1 MSELVMAIRRQS
13 QGFTRGSSAFRG
25 VTQHKTGAGP
35 PGQGNVPFLHLC
47 PALAAM
53 PVTHVRTA
61 LCPAQKQARPRPHAR
76 SRGAAGRGGA
86 ARSACPV
93 P

>member
-1 MSELVMAIRRQS
+1 MNELVMAIRRQS

-47 PALAAM
+47 PARVPTLRCLAPGATAGRRAAGSPGCAALAAT

-61 LCPAQKQARPRPHAR
+61 LCPAQ
-76 SRGAAGRGGA
+76 
-86 ARSACPV
+86 
-93 P
+93 